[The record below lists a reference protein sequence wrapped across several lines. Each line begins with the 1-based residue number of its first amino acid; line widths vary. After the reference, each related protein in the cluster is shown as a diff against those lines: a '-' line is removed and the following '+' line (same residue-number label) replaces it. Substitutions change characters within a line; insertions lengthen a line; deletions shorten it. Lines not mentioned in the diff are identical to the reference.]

1 MLKLLFYLSFVV
13 FFCEK
18 DPPVYED
25 YNLKIVISNIKYSG
39 KIYFALYDSA
49 ENFNSTDESVD
60 KMKLAIREMVKVG
73 EHEINLKLEKG
84 YYGIK
89 IYVDKNLNEKFD
101 TNFFGLPKEQFG
113 FSNNVIGLVGPPTFE
128 KSMIYVSSNETINII
143 LR

>member
-1 MLKLLFYLSFVV
+1 MLKLLFYLSFVI
-13 FFCEK
+13 FFWEK
-18 DPPVYED
+18 DPSFFKD
-25 YNLKIVISNIKYSG
+25 YNLKIIISNIQYSG

-49 ENFNSTDESVD
+49 ENFNSPDESVD
-60 KMKLAIREMVKVG
+60 KMKLAIREMVQVG
-73 EHEINLKLEKG
+73 EHEINLKLDEG

-128 KSMIYVSSNETINII
+128 KSMIYVSRNETINII

>member
-1 MLKLLFYLSFVV
+1 M
-13 FFCEK
+13 
-18 DPPVYED
+18 
-25 YNLKIVISNIKYSG
+25 ISNIKYSG

-49 ENFNSTDESVD
+49 ENFNSTDESID

-128 KSMIYVSSNETINII
+128 KSMIYVSSNQTINII

>member
-1 MLKLLFYLSFVV
+1 MLKLLFYLSFVI
-13 FFCEK
+13 FFWEK
-18 DPPVYED
+18 DPPVFED
-25 YNLKIVISNIKYSG
+25 YNLKIMISNIKYSG

-49 ENFNSTDESVD
+49 ENFNSTDESID

-128 KSMIYVSSNETINII
+128 KSMIYVSSNQTINII

>member
-1 MLKLLFYLSFVV
+1 MLKLLFYLSFVI
-13 FFCEK
+13 FFWEK
-18 DPPVYED
+18 DPPVFED
-25 YNLKIVISNIKYSG
+25 YNLKIMISNIKYSG

-49 ENFNSTDESVD
+49 ENFNSTDESID

-128 KSMIYVSSNETINII
+128 KSMIYVSRNETINII

>member
-1 MLKLLFYLSFVV
+1 MLKLLFYLSFVI
-13 FFCEK
+13 FFYEK

-60 KMKLAIREMVKVG
+60 KMKLAIRETVNVG